1 MSESPEVE
9 RSIQNPKG
17 KSNLEQGAGPPV
29 DKTDPTEPVE
39 VESAGESPYGSQM
52 KNVGKTDKIGTA

>member
-9 RSIQNPKG
+9 RSTQNPKG
-17 KSNLEQGAGPPV
+17 RTNIEQGAEPTI
-29 DKTDPTEPVE
+29 DKTDPTQPVE
-39 VESAGESPYGSQM
+39 VESVESPQGNQM

>member
-1 MSESPEVE
+1 MSESPGVE
-9 RSIQNPKG
+9 RSIQNPNG
-17 KSNLEQGAGPPV
+17 KSNLEQGAGPQI

-39 VESAGESPYGSQM
+39 VSSASESPQGSQM

>member
-17 KSNLEQGAGPPV
+17 KSNLEQGAGPRV

-39 VESAGESPYGSQM
+39 VASASESPQGSQM
-52 KNVGKTDKIGTA
+52 KNVGKTDNISTA

>member
-17 KSNLEQGAGPPV
+17 RSNLEQGAGPQV

-39 VESAGESPYGSQM
+39 AAGTRESPQGSEM
-52 KNVGKTDKIGTA
+52 KSARKTDKVGTA

>member
-9 RSIQNPKG
+9 RGTQNPKG
-17 KSNLEQGAGPPV
+17 RTNMEQGAEPPL
-29 DKTDPTEPVE
+29 DKTDPTQPVE
-39 VESAGESPYGSQM
+39 VASTEESPQGNQM

>member
-17 KSNLEQGAGPPV
+17 KSNLEKGTEPQV
-29 DKTDPTEPVE
+29 DKTDPTQPVK
-39 VESAGESPYGSQM
+39 VASDKESPQRDRK
-52 KNVGKTDKIGTA
+52 KNVGNTDVIGTA